1 MVKKETLPNGLR
13 ILTEQLEHLRS
24 CAIGVWVESG
34 SRHEPEELCG
44 ISHYLEHMLFKG
56 TETRDA
62 GTLAAQFDAIGGQ
75 VNAFTTKEHTCFYC
89 RTLDQYLPQAAELL
103 ADMFFHSTFK
113 PEDVDL
119 ERGVILEEIGMYE
132 DTPEDLCNEN
142 MFGAIYGGTALG
154 RPILGTRDSLKTIDS
169 AALHAYKKQNYTPE
183 NTIIA
188 VCGSFSEEQL
198 REIREIFGKMQP
210 GTPPVITETS
220 YNPAFVLQ
228 SKDTE
233 QNHLQL
239 AWPGLK
245 LGDKR
250 RFALQA
256 MNNILGGGMASRLFQ
271 QVREK
276 HGLCYTIYS
285 FQTGYLGTGVFGVY
299 VALGRE
305 TEDKAIGLIRAV
317 IDQFLEQGVTQ
328 EELDRTITQLK
339 ANLLM
344 GLEGTTARMNG
355 MARNEF
361 LYGRQVEPEELIAG
375 LEAVTREDVLALARE
390 LLRPEAMSFSAVGKV
405 RTEEEYRA
413 LLGI

>member
-1 MVKKETLPNGLR
+1 MVKKETLSNGLR
-13 ILTEQLEHLRS
+13 ILTEQLPHLRS
-24 CAIGVWVESG
+24 CAIGVWVQSG

-56 TETRDA
+56 TESRDA
-62 GTLAAQFDAIGGQ
+62 AQLAAEFDSIGGQ
-75 VNAFTTKEHTCFYC
+75 VNAFTTKEHTCYYC
-89 RTLDQYLPQAAELL
+89 RTLDQYLPKAAQLL

-142 MFGAIYGGTALG
+142 MFGAIYSGTALG
-154 RPILGTRDSLKTIDS
+154 RPILGTRDSLKSIDS

-183 NTIIA
+183 NTIIS
-188 VCGSFSEEQL
+188 VCGSFSQEQL
-198 REIREIFGKMQP
+198 TEIREIFARMAP
-210 GTPPVITETS
+210 GNPPQIVDTA
-220 YNPAFVLQ
+220 YQPAFVLQ
-228 SKDTE
+228 KKDTE

-239 AWPGLK
+239 GWPSLP

-250 RFALQA
+250 RFVLQA
-256 MNNILGGGMASRLFQ
+256 LNNILGGGMASRLFQ
-271 QVREK
+271 QVRERN
-276 HGLCYTIYS
+276 GLCYTIYS
-285 FQTGYLGTGVFGVY
+285 FQSAYLGTGVFGVY
-299 VALGRE
+299 VALSRE

-317 IDQFLEQGVTQ
+317 LDDFLQKGCTR

-375 LEAVTREDVLALARE
+375 LEAVTCGDVLELARE
-390 LLRPEAMSFSAVGKV
+390 IITPEHMSFSAVGKV

>member
-1 MVKKETLPNGLR
+1 MVKKEILPNGLR
-13 ILTEQLEHLRS
+13 VLTEPLEHLRS
-24 CAIGVWVESG
+24 CAIGIWVQSG

-56 TETRDA
+56 TEGRDA
-62 GTLAAQFDAIGGQ
+62 GQLAAEFDAIGGQ

-89 RTLDQYLPQAAELL
+89 RTLDQYLPQAAALL

-154 RPILGTRDSLKTIDS
+154 RPILGTRDSLKSIDS
-169 AALHAYKKQNYTPE
+169 AALHAYKNKNYTPE
-183 NTIIA
+183 NTIIS
-188 VCGSFSEEQL
+188 VCGSFSDAQLEQ
-198 REIREIFGKMQP
+198 IKAIFSNMEP
-210 GTPPVITETS
+210 GTPPEIVDTN
-220 YNPAFVLQ
+220 YKPAFVLQ
-228 SKDTE
+228 TKDTE

-239 AWPGLK
+239 AWPGLP

-250 RFALQA
+250 RFTLQA

-271 QVREK
+271 QVRERN
-276 HGLCYTIYS
+276 GLCYTIYS
-285 FQTGYLGTGVFGVY
+285 FQSGYLGTGVFGVY

-305 TEDKAIGLIRAV
+305 TEDRAIKLIRQV
-317 IDQFLEQGVTQ
+317 IADFLERGCTQ

-375 LEAVTREDVLALARE
+375 LEAVTCDDVLALARE
-390 LLRPEAMSFSAVGKV
+390 LLRDEAMSFSAVGKV

-413 LLGI
+413 LLEI

>member
-1 MVKKETLPNGLR
+1 MVKKETLSNGLR
-13 ILTEQLEHLRS
+13 ILTEQLPHLRS
-24 CAIGVWVESG
+24 CAIGVWVQSG
-34 SRHEPEELCG
+34 SRHEPEDLCG

-56 TETRDA
+56 TENRDA
-62 GTLAAQFDAIGGQ
+62 AQLAAEFDSIGGQ
-75 VNAFTTKEHTCFYC
+75 VNAFTTKEHTCYYC
-89 RTLDQYLPQAAELL
+89 RTLDQYLPKAAQLL

-142 MFGAIYGGTALG
+142 MFGAIYSGTALG
-154 RPILGTRDSLKTIDS
+154 RPILGTRDSLKGIDS
-169 AALHAYKKQNYTPE
+169 AALHAYKNKNYTPE
-183 NTIIA
+183 NTIIS

-198 REIREIFGKMQP
+198 AEIREIFAQMAP
-210 GTPPVITETS
+210 GNPPQIVDTE
-220 YNPAFVLQ
+220 YKPAFVLQ
-228 SKDTE
+228 KKDTE

-239 AWPGLK
+239 AWPSLP

-250 RFALQA
+250 RFVLQA
-256 MNNILGGGMASRLFQ
+256 LNNILGGGMASRLFQ
-271 QVREK
+271 QVRERN
-276 HGLCYTIYS
+276 GLCYTIYS
-285 FQTGYLGTGVFGVY
+285 FQSAYLGTGVFGVY

-317 IDQFLEQGVTQ
+317 LDDFLQKGCTR

-375 LEAVTREDVLALARE
+375 LEAVTCEDVLELARE
-390 LLRPEAMSFSAVGKV
+390 IITPERMSFSAVGKV
-405 RTEEEYRA
+405 RTEEQYRT